1 MAHSATAIEHGS
13 DTGRSDVVVSISVRT
28 LLVAAGIVA
37 VAGALA
43 SIGSALLMIFVSV
56 LCVAVLSPVA
66 TAMERRLGWSR
77 ALCSTVL
84 VLGIVIALAVVLLVL
99 AQAVSDA
106 VGGFSHD
113 LPEIVD
119 RVRHSDVG
127 DFINGGSGSLDTLR
141 EHATDITKGV
151 ATVSGGVA
159 DVGVSA
165 FGAITLFFSV
175 IFLTL
180 FGLNDEPRV
189 RDWIGGLMY
198 RDTRERYLDVTDR
211 IIHTTSRYMLGNLAI
226 SVICATVYG
235 VTAVIL
241 DLPYPLALALI
252 AGFLDLIPTVGA
264 TIAGVI
270 IGVVA
275 LSVSLQ
281 ALVAFAIVM
290 LVYQQVENY
299 VLQPTIIG
307 RAARVSGFTVLVS
320 VLAFGALFGFIG
332 AIIGVP
338 IAAALQILVGGAH
351 GRPGGL
357 ASRPPTSLSSSS
369 RPDRPQSRKACD
381 DGSRMCGRS
390 IGRDNN
396 HTLEVIVS
404 EHAAT
409 PQFAAPSIPS
419 LRDSVRN
426 ATGYWWVLLAAG
438 IAWVAV
444 ALVILQFDQASVTT
458 VGILV
463 GLMFLA
469 LGVENIALSTL
480 DVPVRWAWALF
491 GGLFSCPPSSASPT
505 RRTPSPAWPTS
516 LGFLFL
522 IVGVWWMIRAFLERA
537 INPLWWLGLISGI
550 LMTALAFWTS
560 GQFFIH
566 KAYVLLV
573 FAGIWAL
580 MQGITNIVRAFQ
592 IRALREEL

>member
-1 MAHSATAIEHGS
+1 MAWTIRANRVTCHHAFCVMTHHTLRGEPRPM
-13 DTGRSDVVVSISVRT
+13 TNDVVVSISVRT
-28 LLVAAGIVA
+28 LLVVAGIVA

-43 SIGSALLMIFVSV
+43 SIGSALLMILVSV
-56 LCVAVLSPVA
+56 LGVAVLSPVA
-66 TAMERRLGWSR
+66 TAMQGRLGWSR

-84 VLGIVIALAVVLLVL
+84 VLGIVLALAVVLLVL

-106 VGGFSHD
+106 VRGFSHD
-113 LPEIVD
+113 LPEIVN

-141 EHATDITKGV
+141 EHAADITKGV

-264 TIAGVI
+264 TIAGII
-270 IGVVA
+270 IGVIA

-320 VLAFGALFGFIG
+320 VLSFGALFGFIG

-338 IAAALQILVGGAH
+338 IAAGLQILV
-351 GRPGGL
+351 
-357 ASRPPTSLSSSS
+357 
-369 RPDRPQSRKACD
+369 
-381 DGSRMCGRS
+381 
-390 IGRDNN
+390 
-396 HTLEVIVS
+396 
-404 EHAAT
+404 
-409 PQFAAPSIPS
+409 
-419 LRDSVRN
+419 
-426 ATGYWWVLLAAG
+426 
-438 IAWVAV
+438 
-444 ALVILQFDQASVTT
+444 
-458 VGILV
+458 
-463 GLMFLA
+463 
-469 LGVENIALSTL
+469 
-480 DVPVRWAWALF
+480 
-491 GGLFSCPPSSASPT
+491 
-505 RRTPSPAWPTS
+505 
-516 LGFLFL
+516 
-522 IVGVWWMIRAFLERA
+522 
-537 INPLWWLGLISGI
+537 
-550 LMTALAFWTS
+550 
-560 GQFFIH
+560 
-566 KAYVLLV
+566 
-573 FAGIWAL
+573 
-580 MQGITNIVRAFQ
+580 
-592 IRALREEL
+592 EELTAARRARIAAAEITQSV